1 MIENTDHQRPV
12 GAPASP
18 PLPSRSPASSLGAF
32 GGDGR
37 ATGPSTQEAAWRER
51 GRALYGVPEPVP
63 TPMVLSIAEARQT
76 VARRLRASLHSLS
89 EVDRDAAIAAAAR
102 GYLDA
107 HIERGHSVSAH
118 RPAATPRQRPAEVAV
133 TPDPPAPEAPMPLIA
148 HGQHGHA
155 PSRQRPAEVAVT
167 PDPPAPEAPMPLIA
181 HGQHGHAPSRRVR
194 APSSV
199 GSVTFQVTLGHALAK
214 GLAGGRVR
222 ITPGESAIDAIA
234 RRIVRDTRCAIVA
247 MQDDGEELGSDGTRT
262 LRNYRITLRGSDGTR
277 EVAGRDIEG
286 VLWVRF

>member
-1 MIENTDHQRPV
+1 MIEDTQPPR
-12 GAPASP
+12 AMSASASP
-18 PLPSRSPASSLGAF
+18 PHHGSAPSSLGAF

-37 ATGPSTQEAAWRER
+37 PPGPSTQEAAWRER
-51 GRALYGVPEPVP
+51 GRALYGVPEPAP
-63 TPMVLSIAEARQT
+63 TPMILSIAEARQT
-76 VARRLRASLHSLS
+76 IARRLRTSLHCLS
-89 EVDRDAAIAAAAR
+89 EGDRDAAIAAAAR

-118 RPAATPRQRPAEVAV
+118 SPPSTPRPRLAEVAV
-133 TPDPPAPEAPMPLIA
+133 TPDPSAPEAPLPLIA
-148 HGQHGHA
+148 HGRYGHA
-155 PSRQRPAEVAVT
+155 PA
-167 PDPPAPEAPMPLIA
+167 
-181 HGQHGHAPSRRVR
+181 RRVR

-247 MQDDGEELGSDGTRT
+247 MQDDGEELGSDGTRM